1 MAKYTFETTTVGD
14 ILENETLTEMFFELV
29 PEAKDYEDLLELGRG
44 FTIEQALP
52 FIENIAD
59 SLGIENT
66 QERIEDFQAKL
77 EAME

>member
-14 ILENETLTEMFFELV
+14 ILENETLTAMFFELV

-66 QERIEDFQAKL
+66 QERIDDFQAKL